1 MSVVKNGG
9 IHGLKTCVCCKVN
22 YFCQR
27 NKRLRTLLKKMEREN
42 RKGKSEQLP
51 EEVGGA
57 ENSCPLENNFIQT
70 ELIRG
75 VDRSTLTLFFSGWA
89 TDGNLIKSLF
99 AECATQPQ
107 QSQLQQQTSD
117 GQHISVAPPNDIL
130 VCYNYNGYLFNPNL
144 IEGYSRIK
152 LMAWSLGVWAAEF
165 ATGLESVVFDE
176 AVALNGT
183 TTPIDEQ
190 RGIPPAIYTGTL
202 NGLNERNL
210 YKFRRRMCGST
221 ESYNAF
227 MQFPPQRTMESIK
240 GELAAILT
248 RSQTKD
254 WTSIPWSKAIIC
266 TQDAIF
272 PPDNQANAWNS
283 LNEERVAAEANLSGI
298 KEIEICLVEQPHFPA
313 ALLKSLL

>member
-9 IHGLKTCVCCKVN
+9 IHGLKICVCCKDN

-27 NKRLRTLLKKMEREN
+27 NKLLRTFYKKMVREN

-99 AECATQPQ
+99 FT
-107 QSQLQQQTSD
+107 
-117 GQHISVAPPNDIL
+117 PPNDIL
-130 VCYNYNGYLFNPNL
+130 ICYNYNGYLFNSKL
-144 IEGYSRIK
+144 VEGYSRIR
-152 LMAWSLGVWAAEF
+152 LVAWSLGVWAAEF

-190 RGIPPAIYTGTL
+190 RGIPPPIYTGTL

-221 ESYNAF
+221 ESYNTF

-272 PPDNQANAWNS
+272 PPDNQVNAWKG
-283 LNEERVAAEANLSGI
+283 LNEERVTAEANLSGI

>member
-1 MSVVKNGG
+1 MDV
-9 IHGLKTCVCCKVN
+9 
-22 YFCQR
+22 
-27 NKRLRTLLKKMEREN
+27 REN

-51 EEVGGA
+51 EELGGA
-57 ENSCPLENNFIQT
+57 DSCCSLGNDFIQT
-70 ELIRG
+70 ELFRG

-99 AECATQPQ
+99 TEGTTQSQ
-107 QSQLQQQTSD
+107 QSPQFLPQQTSEWPPFS
-117 GQHISVAPPNDIL
+117 IAPPNDIL
-130 VCYNYNGYLFNPNL
+130 ICYNYNGYLFNSKL
-144 IEGYSRIK
+144 IEGYSRIG
-152 LMAWSLGVWAAEF
+152 LVAWSLGVWAAEF
-165 ATGLESVVFDE
+165 ATGLEGVAFDE

-272 PPDNQANAWNS
+272 PPDNQVNAWNS